1 MPTRPSTVAPEPFY
15 NSLAYSFSTMGLG
28 SDMYRQQILDHYKN
42 PRNYGELED
51 PTFTHVGENPMCGDE
66 IRMDVK
72 LDDDEETIKQVA
84 FSGDGCAIS
93 QASASMLSKE
103 LRGKTVDELLEMDR
117 DDVID
122 MLGVD
127 ISPMRVKCAVLAEK
141 VAQDGAEIYQG
152 DLDVEKTTT
161 EDD

>member
-1 MPTRPSTVAPEPFY
+1 
-15 NSLAYSFSTMGLG
+15 MGIGG

-42 PRNYGELED
+42 PRNTGEIED

-66 IRMDVK
+66 IRMDVV
-72 LDDDEETIKQVA
+72 LSEDEETIEHVV
-84 FSGDGCAIS
+84 FRGDGCAIS
-93 QASASMLSKE
+93 QASASMLTEKLQGMPVGD
-103 LRGKTVDELLEMDR
+103 LRAMDR
-117 DDVID
+117 DDIVD

-141 VAQDGAEIYQG
+141 VAQDGLDIYF
-152 DLDVEKTTT
+152 DELDIEKTMTE